1 MAFDVGETIICSVEI
16 KDSAGAYKDPNN
28 DYTHMQISITQS
40 TPSFKSIVDWTIM
53 TRDDVGKYHYDFQSA
68 GYSVGKY
75 VVSYK
80 ATDSTRIT
88 IETEDLE
95 LK

>member
-1 MAFDVGETIICSVEI
+1 M
-16 KDSAGAYKDPNN
+16 
-28 DYTHMQISITQS
+28 
-40 TPSFKSIVDWTIM
+40 
-53 TRDDVGKYHYDFQSA
+53 GKYHYDFQSA